1 MQHPLRGGEV
11 EQGNQVAGSRPRP
24 RLPTAHAAGVD
35 LQPTRQLPPG
45 QPGSL
50 PEAVQPL
57 REVLGELLRLDVV
70 DPLLLTGCPY
80 SLTVRE

>member
-1 MQHPLRGGEV
+1 MCSTPFAAARLNRETRWPGPGLVPAFQRRTLR
-11 EQGNQVAGSRPRP
+11 ALIFSRR
-24 RLPTAHAAGVD
+24 ASS
-35 LQPTRQLPPG
+35 RQG

-70 DPLLLTGCPY
+70 DPLLRASPY